1 MTLRDML
8 LHEWRTKL
16 SQPATLIS
24 LAAFTLISMFA
35 AVSGGSLRQA
45 REQSIQTH
53 QSQIAAATG
62 SWLADLQDL
71 ETNGSQSKVPPWS
84 GSPMDVSF
92 ASSLPPAPLAD
103 FSIGQSDLMPGI
115 GALSLWDPDIRLFSR
130 YEIED
135 PVALALGAF
144 DMSKAIIIV
153 LPLLMI
159 VLSFDV
165 LSADRDSGRLG
176 LIVAQGGRMRRVV
189 WGRLFIRC
197 GTVLALALLLA
208 ALTLV
213 LNRASVSITSRLL
226 PFGLWCACALLYA
239 TFWFALIGHIAS
251 RNRRGETNIMWL
263 LVLWTGLTL
272 IVPSVVTAVAEA
284 VYPPPSRLEYLAEAR
299 KIEID
304 TERSEAGVANQFFN
318 DHPEVVVDEQ
328 SRMPA
333 YLRTTFFVTSSIDD
347 ATRPVLASF
356 DAAAAERDRV
366 LALLGYASPAIIA
379 HRTFNAVGGSSA
391 ERHRRYVAQAREFK
405 AAYATEVARHV
416 VAGQRLPLARAR
428 VLPRFQSEE
437 TTVHALVAGAVPA
450 LLFLAFV
457 TCVLLVAADRRLS
470 RLGSH
475 AMATGLRTSP

>member
-8 LHEWRTKL
+8 LHEWRTKF

-24 LAAFTLISMFA
+24 LAAFTLTLVFA
-35 AVSGGSLRQA
+35 GVSGGSMREA
-45 REQSIQTH
+45 REQSIHAH
-53 QSQIAAATG
+53 QSEIAAATA
-62 SWLADLQDL
+62 SWLADLEDL
-71 ETNGSQSKVPPWS
+71 ETNGAQSKVPPWS
-84 GSPMDVSF
+84 GSPMDASF

-103 FSIGQSDLMPGI
+103 FSIGQSDLLPGI

-159 VLSFDV
+159 VLSFDA

-176 LIVAQGGRMRRVV
+176 LIVAQGGRMRRVI

-197 GTVLALALLLA
+197 GAVVALALLLA
-208 ALTLV
+208 TLALV
-213 LNRASVSITSRLL
+213 LNRASVSITSRL
-226 PFGLWCACALLYA
+226 PSFGLWCACTLLYSA
-239 TFWFALIGHIAS
+239 FWFALIGHVAS

-263 LVLWTGLTL
+263 LVLWTGFIL
-272 IVPSVVTAVAEA
+272 IVPSVVTAVAES

-318 DHPEVVVDEQ
+318 DHPELVVDEQ
-328 SRMPA
+328 SKMPA
-333 YLRTTFFVTSSIDD
+333 YLRTAFFVTSSIDD

-379 HRTFNAVGGSSA
+379 HRTFNAVGGSSS

-405 AAYATEVARHV
+405 SAYAAEVATHV
-416 VAGQRLPLARAR
+416 VAGQRLPLARAQA
-428 VLPRFQSEE
+428 LPRFQSEE
-437 TTVHALVAGAVPA
+437 TTLRALVADAALA

-457 TCVLLVAADRRLS
+457 TGALLVAADRRLR
-470 RLGSH
+470 RL
-475 AMATGLRTSP
+475 AWAA